1 MDFLLW
7 VARSLHLFSIVVWFG
22 GLLFQAA
29 VTFPVARVED
39 REFDPFTLHMARR
52 FQPFVWMCVWT
63 VLVTGV
69 ALMLF
74 DPRFVF
80 FQFESRWAVLLAL
93 KQLVFLAM
101 MFFSFGYARM
111 FARVAEMTRRKD
123 ARDAVVPFYRQML
136 LFGKVNV
143 ALALAAL
150 LLAAAM
156 RQS

>member
-1 MDFLLW
+1 MDLLLW
-7 VARSLHLFSIVVWFG
+7 VARSLHVFSIVVWFG
-22 GLLFQAA
+22 GLMFQAA

-39 REFDPFTLHMARR
+39 REFDPFTLHVAQR

-80 FQFESRWAVLLAL
+80 FHFETRWATMLGV

-111 FARVAEMTRRKD
+111 FARVAEMVRRND
-123 ARDAVVPFYRQML
+123 PRDEVVPFYRQMV
-136 LFGKVNV
+136 LFGKINV
-143 ALALAAL
+143 ALAIGAL
-150 LLAAAM
+150 MLAAAM
-156 RQS
+156 RYS